1 MPSRK
6 PINRIA
12 PRVPPVKYFSILHG
26 AALMVGTAP
35 GPSGDD
41 FGRKWT
47 MLNQAG
53 QIMPAPN
60 MAARY
65 FLFGESGCEQV
76 GAKSAAKMAAQFG
89 SSIEALV
96 TGEKWR
102 PPKPKTVAPKKKP
115 AATTRRTS
123 VRSRKSGP
131 NPRRD

>member
-26 AALMVGTAP
+26 AVLMVGTEP

-41 FGRKWT
+41 SGRKWT
-47 MLNQAG
+47 MINKTG
-53 QIMPAPN
+53 QILPAQN

-76 GAKSAAKMAAQFG
+76 GAKLAAKMAVQFG
-89 SSIEALV
+89 SSL
-96 TGEKWR
+96 
-102 PPKPKTVAPKKKP
+102 
-115 AATTRRTS
+115 
-123 VRSRKSGP
+123 
-131 NPRRD
+131 